1 MALNYLEFHSVLS
14 LPSTFRYITTMIE
27 VEASSTESINT
38 DNDEFNAKVDN
49 LIEELS
55 NTEIDAS
62 DKCVNSSSV
71 CKTCNKN
78 TQDAEGDDYIMGEME
93 ELFTPLLCYN
103 VYIIVGEEIYHS
115 SCFTCDHC
123 SER

>member
-1 MALNYLEFHSVLS
+1 
-14 LPSTFRYITTMIE
+14 MIE
-27 VEASSTESINT
+27 VEASSTESITT
-38 DNDEFNAKVDN
+38 DNDAFNSKVDN

-71 CKTCNKN
+71 CKTCNKS
-78 TQDAEGDDYIMGEME
+78 TQDTDGDDYIMGEIC
-93 ELFTPLLCYN
+93 LFTPLLRYN

-123 SER
+123 SERWVYSFFLAN

>member
-1 MALNYLEFHSVLS
+1 MLS
-14 LPSTFRYITTMIE
+14 LPSSFRYVTTMIE

-78 TQDAEGDDYIMGEME
+78 TQDADGDDYIMGEIE
-93 ELFTPLLCYN
+93 HYLHLCF
-103 VYIIVGEEIYHS
+103 VTMFIL
-115 SCFTCDHC
+115 
-123 SER
+123 

>member
-1 MALNYLEFHSVLS
+1 MLS
-14 LPSTFRYITTMIE
+14 LPSSFRYITTMIE
-27 VEASSTESINT
+27 VEASSTESNNT
-38 DNDEFNAKVDN
+38 DNDEFNSKVDN

-78 TQDAEGDDYIMGEME
+78 TQDADGDDYIMGEME